1 MSKYAWTVVGA
12 GPAGIAAVGKL
23 IDHGVLPASIA
34 WIDPEFTAGDLG
46 AKWRAVP
53 SNTSVKLFI
62 NYLTGADSFRFAH
75 APHFALND
83 LAPTDTCLLGDV
95 ADPLVW
101 ITGQLCAQVSALRTR
116 ATGLAL
122 HGGRWEVQ
130 TELGEIT
137 SKNVILAVGSAPKKL
152 AYPWLNEI
160 PIEVA
165 LDPAKLA
172 EQPLEGATVAVFG
185 ASHSSM
191 IALPNLLAGPA
202 AKVINFYRGP
212 LRYAVDMG
220 EWTLFDD
227 TGLKGEAARWARE
240 NIDGVLPDRLQRCLV
255 DSPEFPELLESCD
268 YAVYTVG
275 FSPRPIPAAPQWG
288 QLECNAANG
297 IIAPGLFGVGI
308 AFPEYRIDPTGFGEY
323 RVGLQKFMDR
333 LNKTLPLWLK
343 YGS

>member
-1 MSKYAWTVVGA
+1 MVGA

-137 SKNVILAVGSAPKKL
+137 SKNVILAVGSVPKKL

-220 EWTLFDD
+220 SGPCLTTPDSRVRPPAGPARTSTECFRTGCSVVSWT
-227 TGLKGEAARWARE
+227 ARNSPSYSRVAITRC
-240 NIDGVLPDRLQRCLV
+240 IRSDSVLGPFPPRRSGVSWNVTRPTES
-255 DSPEFPELLESCD
+255 SPLACSALELLSRSTELTRRAS
-268 YAVYTVG
+268 G
-275 FSPRPIPAAPQWG
+275 NIG
-288 QLECNAANG
+288 
-297 IIAPGLFGVGI
+297 
-308 AFPEYRIDPTGFGEY
+308 
-323 RVGLQKFMDR
+323 
-333 LNKTLPLWLK
+333 
-343 YGS
+343 